1 LYLFF
6 SIYWYRFYSQLG
18 VLFSSGIDL
27 GTALKIIIDDEPSQ
41 KCRKYF
47 QSVFDDVLTGLS
59 FSEAL
64 RSTGQFS
71 DYEYYSVKVGEESGR
86 LQEVLKELTD
96 FFELRIQQRR
106 QLTGALSYPI
116 MVMIVAIGAVIFM
129 LNVVV
134 PMFAGVFQR
143 FGGELPII
151 TRKVLELSDWFSS
164 HLLAILIV
172 IIGIIFLIVYFRRFN
187 WFKNYSSDSC
197 LRYLLSE
204 N

>member
-1 LYLFF
+1 MYLFF

-106 QLTGALSYPI
+106 QLTGALSYSIYYGNDSCYRSGYIYAECCCPDVCRCFSTI
-116 MVMIVAIGAVIFM
+116 WRGAAYYYTKSTRIIG
-129 LNVVV
+129 L
-134 PMFAGVFQR
+134 VFQSP
-143 FGGELPII
+143 FGY
-151 TRKVLELSDWFSS
+151 SYS
-164 HLLAILIV
+164 HHWD
-172 IIGIIFLIVYFRRFN
+172 YFFN
-187 WFKNYSSDSC
+187 C
-197 LRYLLSE
+197 LFQALQLV
-204 N
+204 